1 MVGEQPLVSRL
12 RAVIAAKDEQ
22 VSVPQPR
29 SKAAKRPGYWH
40 SLATLA
46 RRSRLRSYL
55 DTAAQGITALAAIRD
70 ALTRKALATATP
82 RTRLAL
88 VPQQITWALPPVTWA
103 LPPVSHQPVRYHHPV
118 AEPPGQPARWHI
130 EPAIAGSPAH
140 RAGWI

>member
-1 MVGEQPLVSRL
+1 VSRL

-22 VSVPQPR
+22 VSVLQPR
-29 SKAAKRPGYWH
+29 IGAALTR
-40 SLATLA
+40 
-46 RRSRLRSYL
+46 
-55 DTAAQGITALAAIRD
+55 ITALDAIRD

-82 RTRLAL
+82 RTRLTL

-103 LPPVSHQPVRYHHPV
+103 LPPVTWALPPVTWALPPVSHQPVTYHHPI
-118 AEPPGQPARWHI
+118 AEPPDQPARWHI